1 MARHRSG
8 QTQRGQFIAIGT
20 AGLLTALGFVRAA
33 PPSLT
38 LPITVHCTT
47 AEARVYMDDV
57 ELGRTGETLA
67 VPFGR
72 DVPLVVSA
80 PYHIPANIFLPCL
93 VPGDPPLE
101 LPVRLEPLPAS
112 LVVAAQSPSRL
123 RKTTTGCLAINGR
136 DLGEVHLPFVTNHL
150 PPGDYHITL
159 NVQGYQVPPERTVA
173 LPPGQQTR
181 VLFELDY
188 LESILR
194 FNVTPS
200 NAAIRVGMENV
211 TNADRSCHVV
221 PHRIYDIVVTA
232 PGYYPA
238 RFEDAAMPCSAT
250 SRTWRWACATPST
263 PSSTSS
269 QGARTPAAQGQHR
282 GQEGLLRLGALQ
294 GIQGADARGRLR
306 ADRDPHVR
314 QSGKNSADIRMVVD
328 ALDLCYTKSH
338 VDTFV
343 IISGDSDFSPLVSK
357 LRENNKR

>member
-238 RFEDAAMPCSAT
+238 RFEDAAMPGE
-250 SRTWRWACATPST
+250 RRQLNLRMTPLT
-263 PSSTSS
+263 YLILDPSPPEAVAFYRGRRVTE
-269 QGARTPAAQGQHR
+269 RRIEVPAGQV
-282 GQEGLLRLGALQ
+282 LRLEVRAPGYEPQ
-294 GIQGADARGRLR
+294 RLEATLEPGEQR
-306 ADRDPHVR
+306 V
-314 QSGKNSADIRMVVD
+314 
-328 ALDLCYTKSH
+328 
-338 VDTFV
+338 
-343 IISGDSDFSPLVSK
+343 
-357 LRENNKR
+357 LRVELKRKGLW

>member
-238 RFEDAAMPCSAT
+238 RFEDAAMPGE
-250 SRTWRWACATPST
+250 RRQLNLRMTPLT
-263 PSSTSS
+263 YLILDPSPPEAVAFYRGRRVTE
-269 QGARTPAAQGQHR
+269 RRIEVPAGQV
-282 GQEGLLRLGALQ
+282 LRLEVRAPGYEPQ
-294 GIQGADARGRLR
+294 RLEVTLEPGEQR
-306 ADRDPHVR
+306 V
-314 QSGKNSADIRMVVD
+314 
-328 ALDLCYTKSH
+328 
-338 VDTFV
+338 
-343 IISGDSDFSPLVSK
+343 
-357 LRENNKR
+357 LRVELKRKGLW